1 MNKLPTLGQLSSRL
15 GYIDAQRGIAA
26 LLVLWLHATEVF
38 MQLPEAPSGAWLFDF
53 AWAID
58 TGRVGVVLFFAI
70 SGFVIPSSLGAQTNQ
85 TTQQTL
91 KAFLIHRFFRL
102 YPVYWVS
109 VLASGIFGFY
119 VLTPFSWQTVL
130 LNLTMIQSLL
140 GAPDVMGLYW
150 TLRIE
155 LLFYGLCVVL
165 FMLRLLRQ
173 PHWLAVGLLASPL
186 VFSGLALVAYRV
198 DPASSGNLLNYL
210 PVYGLYLST
219 MFWSALFRRWHDQ
232 VLSNEHSKFSRPL
245 MTIFL
250 GFPICLCLSPLLVL
264 FAAELLPLAYSNKI
278 LKLSIPL
285 AIGVGLFVL
294 LSTKLKIEN
303 KLCTWLGEISYS
315 MYLFHP
321 LVFYSLFVLVR
332 DGHLA
337 RLSGAPLSVYLLLS
351 ALGSVALSSVT
362 YYLVEV
368 PAIRLGRKL
377 GLAVSG

>member
-85 TTQQTL
+85 TIQQTL

-140 GAPDVMGLYW
+140 GAPDIMGLYW
-150 TLRIE
+150 TLRI
-155 LLFYGLCVVL
+155 
-165 FMLRLLRQ
+165 
-173 PHWLAVGLLASPL
+173 
-186 VFSGLALVAYRV
+186 
-198 DPASSGNLLNYL
+198 
-210 PVYGLYLST
+210 
-219 MFWSALFRRWHDQ
+219 ALF
-232 VLSNEHSKFSRPL
+232 S
-245 MTIFL
+245 
-250 GFPICLCLSPLLVL
+250 LCCDSCANLT
-264 FAAELLPLAYSNKI
+264 
-278 LKLSIPL
+278 
-285 AIGVGLFVL
+285 G
-294 LSTKLKIEN
+294 
-303 KLCTWLGEISYS
+303 WQ
-315 MYLFHP
+315 
-321 LVFYSLFVLVR
+321 
-332 DGHLA
+332 
-337 RLSGAPLSVYLLLS
+337 
-351 ALGSVALSSVT
+351 
-362 YYLVEV
+362 
-368 PAIRLGRKL
+368 
-377 GLAVSG
+377 